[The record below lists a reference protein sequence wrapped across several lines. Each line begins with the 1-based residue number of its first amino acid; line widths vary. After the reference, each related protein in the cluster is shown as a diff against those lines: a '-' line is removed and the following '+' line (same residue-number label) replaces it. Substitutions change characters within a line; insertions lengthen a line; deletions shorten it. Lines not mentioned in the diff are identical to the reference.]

1 MTEEEKTEIL
11 LEILYN
17 IGDLKTTIKEKDPEQ
32 DSQEIIAL
40 QTQIIDLLHRYIC
53 IYSLQLKKENKHV

>member
-1 MTEEEKTEIL
+1 MTEEEKTQIL

-32 DSQEIIAL
+32 DSKEIITL
-40 QTQIIDLLHRYIC
+40 QAQIIDLLHRYIC
-53 IYSLQLKKENKHV
+53 VYSMQLKKGQ

>member
-11 LEILYN
+11 LQILYD
-17 IGDLKTTIKEKDPEQ
+17 IGDLKQIIREKDPEQ
-32 DSQEIIAL
+32 DSKEIIAL

-53 IYSLQLKKENKHV
+53 VYSIQIKQQ